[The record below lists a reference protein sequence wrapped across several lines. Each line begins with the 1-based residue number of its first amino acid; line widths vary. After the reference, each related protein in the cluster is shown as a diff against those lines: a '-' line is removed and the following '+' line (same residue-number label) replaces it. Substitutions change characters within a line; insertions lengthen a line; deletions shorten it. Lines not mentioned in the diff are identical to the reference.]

1 MLRLATSVS
10 TWPFYNFRYRKLLF
24 ELARRFQLYVLAG
37 SALPGDGKVSVF
49 KLMRILPFKLPRR
62 IRYYAS
68 PLIAETALNIVGAD
82 VVWLFDTA
90 SPIHPL
96 LVKAPIVLDA
106 EDTRVVLPKER
117 LEDVRKLSSINELRL
132 MKNSK
137 IRKIVVTTKIIKR
150 KLVMLGLDEE
160 KISVIPYGVDTSLF
174 YPTPLPNEPVVLYY
188 GTFQPHRAPL
198 LLKVVEV
205 LARKRRDAKFLLI
218 GDMPSPVR
226 DRLLREVGSR
236 VEMPGFVEH
245 DRLPQF
251 LQKARVCILPQ
262 DRSLGG
268 RLSFKLLEYLACG
281 RLVVATD
288 VDESFPLKESGAG
301 IVTEIDAEAMAYA
314 IFRLLDDDRLA
325 EELARKGVD
334 YVLKY
339 YWNKMVEDYIQLF
352 YRVLD
357 EEC

>member
-1 MLRLATSVS
+1 MIR
-10 TWPFYNFRYRKLLF
+10 RKF
-24 ELARRFQLYVLAG
+24 
-37 SALPGDGKVSVF
+37 
-49 KLMRILPFKLPRR
+49 
-62 IRYYAS
+62 
-68 PLIAETALNIVGAD
+68 IA
-82 VVWLFDTA
+82 
-90 SPIHPL
+90 
-96 LVKAPIVLDA
+96 
-106 EDTRVVLPKER
+106 
-117 LEDVRKLSSINELRL
+117 
-132 MKNSK
+132 
-137 IRKIVVTTKIIKR
+137 
-150 KLVMLGLDEE
+150 LGLDEDRVT
-160 KISVIPYGVDTSLF
+160 VIPYGVDTSLF
-174 YPTPLPNEPVVLYY
+174 YPTPLPEEPVVLYY
-188 GTFQPHRAPL
+188 GTFQPHRARL
-198 LLKVVEV
+198 LLEIIGV
-205 LARKRRDAKFLLI
+205 LAQKRRDTRFLLI
-218 GDMPSPVR
+218 GDIPSSMR
-226 DRLLREVGSR
+226 SRLLRIAGSR

-245 DRLPQF
+245 DMLPQF

>member
-1 MLRLATSVS
+1 VYYVS
-10 TWPFYNFRYRKLLF
+10 PYFAQIT
-24 ELARRFQLYVLAG
+24 
-37 SALPGDGKVSVF
+37 
-49 KLMRILPFKLPRR
+49 
-62 IRYYAS
+62 
-68 PLIAETALNIVGAD
+68 LNSIGAD
-82 VVWLFDTA
+82 VVWLYDTA
-90 SPIHPL
+90 TPIHPL
-96 LVKAPIVLDA
+96 FLRAPVVLDT
-106 EDTRVVLPKER
+106 DDPKVVLPKGELSR
-117 LEDVRKLSSINELRL
+117 IPKLSLVNELRL
-132 MKNSK
+132 LKNRK
-137 IRKIVVTTKIIKR
+137 IRKIVVPTEMIRR
-150 KLVMLGLDEE
+150 KFIALGLDEDR
-160 KISVIPYGVDTSLF
+160 VTVVPYGVDTSLF
-174 YPTPLPNEPVVLYY
+174 YPTPLPEEPVVLYY
-188 GTFQPHRAPL
+188 GTFQPHRARL
-198 LLKVVEV
+198 LLEIIGV
-205 LARKRRDAKFLLI
+205 LAQKRRDTRFLLI
-218 GDMPSPVR
+218 GDIPSPMR
-226 DRLLREVGSR
+226 SRLLRIAGNR

-288 VDESFPLKESGAG
+288 VDKSFPLKESGAG

-314 IFRLLDDDRLA
+314 IFRLLDGDRLA

>member
-1 MLRLATSVS
+1 VYYVS
-10 TWPFYNFRYRKLLF
+10 PYFAQIT
-24 ELARRFQLYVLAG
+24 
-37 SALPGDGKVSVF
+37 
-49 KLMRILPFKLPRR
+49 
-62 IRYYAS
+62 
-68 PLIAETALNIVGAD
+68 LNSIGAD
-82 VVWLFDTA
+82 VVWLYDTA
-90 SPIHPL
+90 TPIHPL
-96 LVKAPIVLDA
+96 FLRAPVVLDT
-106 EDTRVVLPKER
+106 DDPKVVLPKGELSR
-117 LEDVRKLSSINELRL
+117 IPKLSLVNELRL
-132 MKNSK
+132 LKNRK
-137 IRKIVVTTKIIKR
+137 IRKIVVPTEMIRR
-150 KLVMLGLDEE
+150 KFIALGLDEDR
-160 KISVIPYGVDTSLF
+160 VTVVPYGVDTSLF
-174 YPTPLPNEPVVLYY
+174 YPTPLPEEPVVLYY
-188 GTFQPHRAPL
+188 GTFQPHRARL
-198 LLKVVEV
+198 LLEIIGV
-205 LARKRRDAKFLLI
+205 LAQKRRDTRFLLI
-218 GDMPSPVR
+218 GDIPSPMR
-226 DRLLREVGSR
+226 SRLLRIAGNR

>member
-1 MLRLATSVS
+1 
-10 TWPFYNFRYRKLLF
+10 
-24 ELARRFQLYVLAG
+24 
-37 SALPGDGKVSVF
+37 
-49 KLMRILPFKLPRR
+49 
-62 IRYYAS
+62 
-68 PLIAETALNIVGAD
+68 
-82 VVWLFDTA
+82 
-90 SPIHPL
+90 
-96 LVKAPIVLDA
+96 
-106 EDTRVVLPKER
+106 
-117 LEDVRKLSSINELRL
+117 
-132 MKNSK
+132 
-137 IRKIVVTTKIIKR
+137 
-150 KLVMLGLDEE
+150 
-160 KISVIPYGVDTSLF
+160 
-174 YPTPLPNEPVVLYY
+174 VLYY
-188 GTFQPHRAPL
+188 GTFQPHRARL
-198 LLKVVEV
+198 LLEIIGV
-205 LARKRRDAKFLLI
+205 LAQKRRDTRFLLI
-218 GDMPSPVR
+218 GDIPSSMR
-226 DRLLREVGSR
+226 SRLLRIAGSR

-245 DRLPQF
+245 DMLPQF